1 MQAGKRVTLLQM
13 ELRALCDWTFSKDF
27 LIILEQLMTFL
38 SIRGSREAGGVISFS
53 GENHR
58 QPQLSL
64 AQAKKQSVGVLNRS
78 RIYVKQGTGCTSE
91 ACRSAARP
99 SPAVPPAILHQSRF
113 PLFLLLFFPFNQS
126 ILAVS
131 LKGC

>member
-1 MQAGKRVTLLQM
+1 MTLLQM
-13 ELRALCDWTFSKDF
+13 ELRALRDWTFSKRF
-27 LIILEQLMTFL
+27 LIMLEQLMTFL

-58 QPQLSL
+58 QPELSL
-64 AQAKKQSVGVLNRS
+64 AQAKKQSAGVLTRS
-78 RIYVKQGTGCTSE
+78 RVDVKQGTGCTSE
-91 ACRSAARP
+91 A
-99 SPAVPPAILHQSRF
+99 PALPPAILHQSCF